1 MSWPWLTADS
11 SEQALWNY
19 TLIPAWIYSGVCI
32 FFLFWLSIVFFLSD
46 PLSLSLIFV
55 YWSPNT
61 SFLEVSIYFSHSLSC
76 SCWLSHHFYL
86 YLLPLSLSLIF
97 FSVAFFFFFQTFSL
111 TPNTHFASSVSCSA
125 LIQVEWTY
133 CPFSNLLEMM
143 LFLFPTYAAATK
155 SLQLCPT
162 LCDPIDGSSPGSP
175 VPGFSKQEHWSGL
188 PFPSPMHESEKW
200 KWSRSVVSDS

>member
-86 YLLPLSLSLIF
+86 YRLPLSLSLIF
-97 FSVAFFFFFQTFSL
+97 FSVAFFFFLSNFQSHTQHPLCQFSL
-111 TPNTHFASSVSCSA
+111 
-125 LIQVEWTY
+125 
-133 CPFSNLLEMM
+133 
-143 LFLFPTYAAATK
+143 LFCLDPSWVDILPIFKPSWNDAIPLSY
-155 SLQLCPT
+155 LC
-162 LCDPIDGSSPGSP
+162 CCY
-175 VPGFSKQEHWSGL
+175 
-188 PFPSPMHESEKW
+188 
-200 KWSRSVVSDS
+200 

>member
-97 FSVAFFFFFQTFSL
+97 FSVAFFFSFKLSVSHPTPTLPVQSLVLPWSKLSGHIAHFQTFLKWCYSSFL
-111 TPNTHFASSVSCSA
+111 PMLLLLSRFSCVRLCATP
-125 LIQVEWTY
+125 
-133 CPFSNLLEMM
+133 
-143 LFLFPTYAAATK
+143 
-155 SLQLCPT
+155 
-162 LCDPIDGSSPGSP
+162 
-175 VPGFSKQEHWSGL
+175 
-188 PFPSPMHESEKW
+188 
-200 KWSRSVVSDS
+200 